1 MAEFNPKVDSVGS
14 NNYINYSERYG
25 GNQAWGTLFE
35 GLAKGADQMVQK
47 NIQGQINTAVDQ
59 ANNEYF
65 NIDNITAT
73 QNGAPGNGVEVGDS
87 GGTVTRA
94 GTSTPG
100 GTDPNNL
107 PKAVRDGG
115 EVINHLGKAYEN
127 GTYSETNYWSQLN
140 AKVKAL
146 KAQYPGYSDDIDQMV
161 ANATNN
167 PTANQLRKSL
177 YDDWNA
183 KASASTKAI
192 DNDYKF
198 LTEDSHIG
206 YLGDE
211 LRQKALTRTMTPDEI
226 AEAKLVIGQN
236 VAKTEETKRLKE
248 RYELAKD
255 INADTRENASVY
267 ASASVNQMFSDVYTK
282 GFGATGQ
289 AYQTFNTKIREF
301 MADGKVDP
309 QEIQQIEQ
317 MRSGLI
323 QSLQT
328 QYSSLIND
336 PDSNGKVLSKVLLP
350 EQMSKLDERFKA
362 QLAILDTPLGGAD
375 AVKGLST
382 LQLTNTLTQAA
393 QNSSMFDVL
402 HTDVGEQAMKVKAL
416 NEASGGAFTTSIQAE
431 LDKMTSAG
439 TNPVTGALATI
450 FATKAVGDG
459 TALDASVTQAGNSA
473 SDRTKATAVSAAMK
487 ATIKTFQDPN
497 APIEQ
502 RVNAL
507 SSLYGD
513 GNTDFLRH
521 VSDTPGKDGWT
532 SRQRTWLELSSPAAA
547 QAAAELEKTKPGSL
561 QQYYNF
567 LQKSAAVVFKDSADT
582 TQATVDFAKYANVT
596 LDAATGQLK
605 VDIDT
610 SKFKNPEAA
619 KLFLQ
624 GRQIGQVS
632 GGHGPAGPAPLAIG
646 DQVELSKVKD
656 GIDAVHRMNIIF
668 QGMLPALDA
677 MGVKPQDRTQAF
689 LDIMGGIKLNNEKQ
703 TPTLDVIYNFLTK
716 PSGTAGKTYANPK
729 NRMQI
734 EDNLTPSSSSDL
746 QLEGNGM
753 INTSFADHMATADVP
768 YNKAVGGS
776 KDFNKKTPLLM
787 SKLTSDLGLSN
798 EQAAGLVGNLA
809 HESGGLNP
817 SIKGDSGNAHGWAQ
831 WNGPRQRDMIKWT
844 TANGYDPNSDDG
856 NYAYL
861 IHDLQVN
868 YPKALENLKKA
879 KTIDE
884 ATQIIQDQYE
894 FPGNPMYKNR
904 RTYADQAMAAVQS
917 Q

>member
-35 GLAKGADQMVQK
+35 GLAKGADQQVQK
-47 NIQGQINTAVDQ
+47 GIKKQVDSAVEQ
-59 ANNEYF
+59 ANNDYF
-65 NIDNITAT
+65 NINNITDT

-183 KASASTKAI
+183 RASASTKAV

-211 LRQKALTRTMTPDEI
+211 LRQKALTRTMTADEI
-226 AEAKLVIGQN
+226 AEAKVVIGNN
-236 VAKTEETKRLKE
+236 VAHTESVKRLKDD
-248 RYELAKD
+248 YELGKD
-255 INADTRENASVY
+255 INADKQDKAVRY
-267 ASASVNQMFSDVYTK
+267 GSAAVNNMFSDVYLK
-282 GFGATGQ
+282 GFGATGK
-289 AYQTFNTKIREF
+289 AYADFNQKIKDF
-301 MADGKVDP
+301 MSDGNVDENEVKQI
-309 QEIQQIEQ
+309 QE

-323 QSLQT
+323 AELQK
-328 QYSSLIND
+328 QYSTLINE
-336 PDSNGKVLSKVLLP
+336 PDSNGLTLNKVLLP
-350 EQMSKLDERFKA
+350 DQLTALDKRFND
-362 QLAILDTPLGGAD
+362 QLAILDTPLGGAEG
-375 AVKGLST
+375 VKGLGV
-382 LQLTNTLTQAA
+382 LQISNTLIQAG
-393 QNSSMFDVL
+393 QNTSMYTTM
-402 HTDVGEQAMKVKAL
+402 HTDAGEAAMQVGNLSKLSNGTYNA
-416 NEASGGAFTTSIQAE
+416 TIQNTI
-431 LDKMTSAG
+431 DGMSNNG
-439 TNPVTGALATI
+439 TNPVSAALMTVFSNA
-450 FATKAVGDG
+450 AVGDG
-459 TALDASVTQAGNSA
+459 TAIATSAAKAGNSVSA
-473 SDRTKATAVSAAMK
+473 PQKAAAVSGAVKVAL
-487 ATIKTFQDPN
+487 KTFQDPN
-497 APIEQ
+497 SPIEQ
-502 RVNAL
+502 RVNAM
-507 SSLYGD
+507 SSLYGE
-513 GNTDFLRH
+513 GNTDFLRM
-521 VSDTPGKDGWT
+521 VSDKPGKDGWT

-547 QAAAELEKTKPGSL
+547 AAAAELEKTKPGSL

-624 GRQIGQVS
+624 GRQVGQVS

-716 PSGTAGKTYANPK
+716 PSGTTGKTYDNPR
-729 NRMQI
+729 NRTI
-734 EDNLTPSSSSDL
+734 IKDNLTPSSSSDL

-753 INTSFADHMATADVP
+753 IDTTFADHMATADVP
-768 YNKAVGGS
+768 YNKTVGGS

-831 WNGPRQRDMIKWT
+831 WNGPRQKDMIKWT

-894 FPGNPMYKNR
+894 FPGNPMYKSR